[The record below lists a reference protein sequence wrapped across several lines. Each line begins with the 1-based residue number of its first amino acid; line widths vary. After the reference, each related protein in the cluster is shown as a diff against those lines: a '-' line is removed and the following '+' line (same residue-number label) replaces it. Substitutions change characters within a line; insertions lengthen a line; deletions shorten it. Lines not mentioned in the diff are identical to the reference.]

1 MDGYNSIFVRYKS
14 STPFLIGTTKSVV
27 RSLDIKDLMEMSDAN
42 EMYTSR
48 RFKIT
53 EDISTLRY
61 EMRLK
66 FEGRT
71 DDASIAEKQT
81 LLDHLNGNIQKTQ
94 FKLANAI
101 EEDKLTSFVSGSV
114 LDS

>member
-1 MDGYNSIFVRYKS
+1 M
-14 STPFLIGTTKSVV
+14 V
-27 RSLDIKDLMEMSDAN
+27 RSLDIKDLMEMSDATKCTLQ
-42 EMYTSR
+42 EDL
-48 RFKIT
+48 KLQ

-66 FEGRT
+66 FKGRT

-94 FKLANAI
+94 FKLVNAI

-114 LDS
+114 L